1 MKKFASSILT
11 VLLLLH
17 FGILSHAF
25 EVKYYGISAPVI
37 ENTETALLDGDRKYT
52 LTFSSDID
60 DTETLREF
68 LYSTAADKYGS
79 EEKLLD
85 SPEAYLAKKTRNY
98 CEISLDDNTWYTLE
112 AVEENTFS
120 FTLYDGVLPL
130 LQQNG
135 VDLSRLSNGFDFY
148 VRMLT
153 ASENFKDENVK
164 TVYVHSEGKSVKLTA
179 PSFGYI
185 NILLPEDA
193 VFNQELP
200 RFFSS
205 SIEEDIILSSPEC
218 KGYIF
223 DGWSVAGKEERIGK
237 IAKGTRT
244 LTLQTHWIAKEYE
257 INYVI
262 TTNIEY
268 SFGRADNSNNPVSY
282 TFGAVTPIY
291 DIRSP
296 VGGFSFGGWYKTKDF
311 SGEKITEI
319 SADETGDV
327 ILYAKWISEKEVENA
342 LRAEREKYMVEKHF
356 GDIDND
362 GKITAA
368 DARFV
373 LRYSVGL
380 EEFSYELLKRVD
392 YYNTD
397 TVTALNARTTLRLS
411 VGLDNLYDI
420 LLENGIFP
428 E

>member
-1 MKKFASSILT
+1 MKKFASSLLT
-11 VLLLLH
+11 VLLLMN

-25 EVKYYGISAPVI
+25 EVKYYGCRAPVI
-37 ENTETALLDGDRKYT
+37 ENAETTPLDGDRKYT

-60 DTETLREF
+60 DTEALREF
-68 LYSTAADKYGS
+68 LYSTAAKEYGS

-85 SPEAYLAKKTRNY
+85 SPEAYLAKKTCNY
-98 CEISLDDNTWYTLE
+98 CEISLDGSTWYTLE

-130 LQQNG
+130 LQKNG
-135 VDLSRLSNGFDFY
+135 VDLSLLSDGFDFY

-153 ASENFKDENVK
+153 SSENFTDENAE
-164 TVYVHSEGKSVKLTA
+164 TVYVHSEGESVKLTA

-185 NILLPEDA
+185 NILLPENA
-193 VFNQELP
+193 VFNQDLP
-200 RFFSS
+200 RFFPDSL
-205 SIEEDIILSSPEC
+205 EEDIVLSSPEC

-223 DGWSVAGKEERIGK
+223 DGWSVEGEEERIGK

-244 LTLQTHWIAKEYE
+244 LTLRTHWIAKEYE
-257 INYVI
+257 INYII

-282 TFGAVTPIY
+282 TFGNVTPIY

-296 VGGFSFGGWYKTKDF
+296 VAGFSFGGWYKTKDF
-311 SGEKITEI
+311 SGEKVTEI
-319 SADETGDV
+319 PADTTGDI

-356 GDIDND
+356 GDINGD
-362 GKITAA
+362 GNITAA
-368 DARFV
+368 DARLV

-397 TVTALNARTTLRLS
+397 TVTALNARTTLRLA
-411 VGLDNLYDI
+411 VGLDSLYDI